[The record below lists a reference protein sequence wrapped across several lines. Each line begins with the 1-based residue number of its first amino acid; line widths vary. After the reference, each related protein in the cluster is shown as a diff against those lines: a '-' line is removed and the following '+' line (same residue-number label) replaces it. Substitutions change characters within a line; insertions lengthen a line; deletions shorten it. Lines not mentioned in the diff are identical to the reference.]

1 MWHFPIPF
9 HALLFYVV
17 FFDREYVVDLVGQ
30 PGNVHGP
37 DSSINGG
44 LLSSM
49 PSPFQVSHLKE
60 FQQPYVDASSSYQIL
75 NSQHTRASP
84 RNPLYSGTIH
94 LHILKGFYLFKK
106 VVFYFLIFFLKN

>member
-1 MWHFPIPF
+1 MCI
-9 HALLFYVV
+9 LVN
-17 FFDREYVVDLVGQ
+17 REYVVDLVGQ

-60 FQQPYVDASSSYQIL
+60 FQQPYVDASSSCQIL
-75 NSQHTRASP
+75 NSQHKRASSI
-84 RNPLYSGTIH
+84 NPLYSGTIH

-106 VVFYFLIFFLKN
+106 VFFYFLIFDVKKLTH